1 MKIVIIIL
9 FSSLLVGLSN
19 AQIGFRQPAGMVR
32 PEGTTADNAYPVLVE
47 TLASLDR
54 VLPTLTP
61 KETEW
66 VLSEQTE
73 ISEKN
78 YPMNR
83 YRKFTDSAEYN
94 LFHIRKAVDSMQS
107 YLDNIKNARIKG
119 NHKDETFAWV
129 QICMA
134 LEQNNIE
141 QYLSNYVAKSPV
153 PVVFEEKSRVFVWKD
168 KTVHVAWH
176 LWAGA
181 IWDGFLKKDLR
192 LALELEDK

>member
-1 MKIVIIIL
+1 MKIVILIL

-19 AQIGFRQPAGMVR
+19 AQIGVRAGWVSS
-32 PEGTTADNAYPVLVE
+32 EGTTAENAYPVLVE
-47 TLASLDR
+47 AFASLDR

-83 YRKFTDSAEYN
+83 YNKFTNSVEYN
-94 LFHIRKAVDSMQS
+94 LFQIRKEVNSMQS
-107 YLDNIKNARIKG
+107 HLDDIKNARIKG
-119 NHKDETFAWV
+119 NHEEETFAWV

-134 LEQNNIE
+134 LEQNNME
-141 QYLSNYVAKSPV
+141 RYLSTYVAKSTV
-153 PVVFEEKSRVFVWKD
+153 PVVFEEKSHVFVWKD
-168 KTVHVAWH
+168 KTVHVAWQ

-181 IWDGFLKKDLR
+181 IWGGFLKEDLR
-192 LALELEDK
+192 LALKLEDK